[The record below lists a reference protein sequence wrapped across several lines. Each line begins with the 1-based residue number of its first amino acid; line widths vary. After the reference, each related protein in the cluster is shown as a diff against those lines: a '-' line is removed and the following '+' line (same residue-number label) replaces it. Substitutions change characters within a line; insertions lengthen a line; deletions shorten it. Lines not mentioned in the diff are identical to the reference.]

1 MPSMGKPEAAV
12 RIQAAARGHLARNK
26 RADLAV
32 DRSRRSRGPAAA
44 TSRRSSRAGAARAA
58 AGHGEW
64 PSAFRADSAWGQLP
78 HSDEAIR
85 KALRATRE
93 LRVFATTWNMG
104 GKAPDRLN
112 RAEPGM
118 GAAGGAHHV
127 AASSGASVLLAPQG
141 RYHLLVYCAQECERS
156 IAASAMNPSKARWEA
171 ALEDLIAMQP
181 AVISPGGAAAAGA
194 DGPDPE
200 AMALAASRAGLYKL
214 VASQTLQAT
223 HVAVFAH
230 RAIVPLVSDVTTE
243 AVPCGA
249 AGRRLGNKGGVCVG
263 VCVGNTSLLVVGC
276 HLAAGEGPKAAL
288 ARVSDVTHIE
298 SACTLAPADWR
309 GPVGTRATDRFD
321 RTIWLGD
328 LNFRCDTTRTFA
340 DACLREGRHSE
351 LLERDELRAAMRAG
365 SVFRGFGEGPLRFR
379 PTYKLSRATLREAV
393 EGRMSLASQVSPEEA
408 AAAAALAG
416 DSVSPLAAAAL
427 SDTRVDVYDPSAKR
441 RVPSWTDRVLVR
453 PATGH
458 SRVVSY
464 AAATR
469 ERLSDHRPVVA
480 AVALRLRRHATI
492 RQDEEEGGAP
502 WGLAPSAA
510 AAASAAPA
518 AAAAAA
524 DAAMA
529 TTAAAAAASSDA
541 GAASEGDAGD
551 SVVSQC
557 GDGWVAVSAAS
568 GSLAVGKVPRPRR
581 TAGGPRGGGVGGSGT
596 GSHSEDEA
604 GDHDGDG
611 DEDAGGGWAAV
622 QAVEGGWAA
631 RSPSRPLG
639 AKSSQSCAVS

>member
-1 MPSMGKPEAAV
+1 MPET
-12 RIQAAARGHLARNK
+12 
-26 RADLAV
+26 D
-32 DRSRRSRGPAAA
+32 D
-44 TSRRSSRAGAARAA
+44 
-58 AGHGEW
+58 
-64 PSAFRADSAWGQLP
+64 
-78 HSDEAIR
+78 AIR
-85 KALRATRE
+85 AALRATRE

-104 GKAPDRLN
+104 GKAPDRPN
-112 RAEPGM
+112 RATPGM
-118 GAAGGAHHV
+118 GASVGSHHV
-127 AASSGASVLLAPQG
+127 VASSGASVLLAPQG

-181 AVISPGGAAAAGA
+181 AVASPSVGAAAGA
-194 DGPDPE
+194 AGAVADPE
-200 AMALAASRAGLYKL
+200 AMALAASKAGLYKL

-230 RAIVPLVSDVTTE
+230 RAIAPLVSDVTTE

-276 HLAAGEGPKAAL
+276 HLAAGEGAKAAR
-288 ARVSDVTHIE
+288 ARISDVAHIE
-298 SACTLAPADWR
+298 AACTLAPADWR
-309 GPVGTRATDRFD
+309 GPAGSRASDRFD

-328 LNFRCDTTRTFA
+328 LNFRCDTTRSFA

-351 LLERDELRAAMRAG
+351 LLERDELRSAMRAG
-365 SVFRGFGEGPLRFR
+365 RVFRGFGEGPLRFR
-379 PTYKLSRATLREAV
+379 PTYKLARATLREAV
-393 EGRMSLASQVSPEEA
+393 EGRMSLASHVSPEEA

-427 SDTRVDVYDPSAKR
+427 SDSRVDVYDPSSKR

-453 PATGH
+453 PATGN

-480 AVALRLRRHATI
+480 AVALRLRRHATSG
-492 RQDEEEGGAP
+492 RDEEEGGAP
-502 WGLAPSAA
+502 WGFPADSTTG
-510 AAASAAPA
+510 PA

-524 DAAMA
+524 GGGLSEAGGLGS
-529 TTAAAAAASSDA
+529 AASGA
-541 GAASEGDAGD
+541 GSE
-551 SVVSQC
+551 SVVSECQ
-557 GDGWVAVSAAS
+557 DGWVAVSAAT
-568 GSLAVGKVPRPRR
+568 GSLAVGRPPHPRR
-581 TAGGPRGGGVGGSGT
+581 PAIAGAAGAGGAGSDGA
-596 GSHSEDEA
+596 GEDE
-604 GDHDGDG
+604 GDDDDDDADGD
-611 DEDAGGGWAAV
+611 AAGGWAAV

-631 RSPSRPLG
+631 RSPSKPMG